1 MTGCGW
7 LVSGSSRFVPI
18 TSITQEFYGHFP
30 ELQQARQE
38 TDRDIM
44 TWAHSLATSPPP
56 ERLHYVSLAHS
67 TPRDVDFARAI
78 VHFFNRQTHHRGQI
92 TAALSRLGVDF
103 GVTDLIFMPEE
114 DG

>member
-1 MTGCGW
+1 VTGCGW

-18 TSITQEFYGHFP
+18 TSITQELYGHFP

-67 TPRDVDFARAI
+67 TRDVDFARAI